1 MSHHWIYNEVFDNM
15 AKHYSFSESFI
26 HRKVWKSEKLK
37 KFIKIMITK
46 CWRFKIGMKKCYINP
61 TRSMI
66 HTKRINCPK
75 SQGSTNENFR
85 IPKAKNCSIRSLIPA
100 GSQEE
105 VSTPDNTIQM
115 KPRAEVYSEQRKLYV
130 KRNTLKWYYIS
141 HMIWLILYDSRMI
154 THLVIQITLKNF

>member
-1 MSHHWIYNEVFDNM
+1 MSHHWIYYEVFDNM

-75 SQGSTNENFR
+75 SQGSTNANQNSEIEKFVLSVRWSLSKVRKKFRLQKIPFKWNLEQKSTQNRENYMSKG
-85 IPKAKNCSIRSLIPA
+85 IP
-100 GSQEE
+100 
-105 VSTPDNTIQM
+105 
-115 KPRAEVYSEQRKLYV
+115 
-130 KRNTLKWYYIS
+130 
-141 HMIWLILYDSRMI
+141 
-154 THLVIQITLKNF
+154 